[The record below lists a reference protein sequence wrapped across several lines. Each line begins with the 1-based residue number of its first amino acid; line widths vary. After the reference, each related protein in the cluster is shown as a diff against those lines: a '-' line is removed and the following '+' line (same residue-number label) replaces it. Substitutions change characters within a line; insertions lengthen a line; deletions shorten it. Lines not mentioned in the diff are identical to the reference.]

1 LTIAGRRDSRAGA
14 DIETGADVDIGT
26 DVDTPLGA
34 LLAHRTTVLGDASLG
49 GRAACRALADAT
61 DAWLAAVLDD
71 ATDGRADGLA
81 LVAAGGYGRGELAP
95 GSDLDVWLLHG
106 GRPDVADVARRIW
119 YPIWDAGLKLGH
131 AVFTPKE
138 ALSLAAR
145 DLDTATAALSVRH
158 VAGDPIVSA
167 GFAERAGAQWRKRA
181 AGWVAELDH
190 RVALRHEACGEVAFL
205 LEPDIKEGR
214 GGLRDVHAL
223 RWAERAHPVL
233 VADDELALT
242 EAEDVLL
249 DIRVA
254 LHRLTH
260 RPTDELALEL
270 QDDVAGALGLADA
283 DAVMAHVSAAAR
295 TVGWVSD
302 EAWLRIRAS
311 LEGPLRRALRR
322 DHALGPGLQLR
333 DGALHVDPEVDISA
347 DPSFVLRAAAV
358 AAREAVP
365 IDRSSLNRMGTVAP
379 ALDRR
384 WPQEARDALV
394 GLLATGHRA
403 VPVLEA
409 LDQRRLVERVL
420 PEWSG
425 TRSRPQRNAL
435 HRFTVDRHLC
445 ETAANAASMTGR
457 VARPDLLLVGAWLHD
472 IGKSQPGDHLRC
484 GVTLVRRIG
493 ERMGFPTDD
502 VEMLV
507 ALVRHHLLLVD
518 VATRRD
524 LADDDVAREVADAIG
539 SLELL
544 ELLAALTEADALA
557 TGPSAWGPWKAE
569 LVAELVERVAAV
581 LRGEDPARAV
591 QRQGFPNAGVR
602 ALMEARRPVV
612 RSDPPVITV
621 VGPDRPGV
629 FSRIAG
635 TLALRGLTVLAAE
648 AASDDGMAASRFRV
662 AAEALEPEWD
672 VVTADIRRALD
683 GHLAIE
689 ARLAGRRGMHRRKL
703 RRQILV
709 GEPTV
714 RLDNQASGTATV
726 VEVRGP
732 DRVGVLY
739 RITRALADLDL
750 DIRSAKVATLGD
762 EVIDTFYV
770 CDSGGA
776 KVIDPDHLREVE
788 RAILHQLALP

>member
-1 LTIAGRRDSRAGA
+1 VSPTTKHSD
-14 DIETGADVDIGT
+14 
-26 DVDTPLGA
+26 A
-34 LLAHRTTVLGDASLG
+34 LLERRRAVAEDPARR
-49 GRAACRALADAT
+49 GRDLCRALADAT
-61 DAWLAAVLDD
+61 DDWLAALFAD
-71 ATDGRADGLA
+71 AAGEVGGVALA
-81 LVAAGGYGRGELAP
+81 AAGGYGRAELAP
-95 GSDLDVWLLHG
+95 GSDLDVWLVHDGSSDINTLAE
-106 GRPDVADVARRIW
+106 RLW
-119 YPIWDAGLKLGH
+119 YPIWDTGLKLGH
-131 AVFTPKE
+131 AVRTPKQLLQLTGE
-138 ALSLAAR
+138 
-145 DLDTATAALSVRH
+145 DLDTATAALSLRF
-158 VAGDPIVSA
+158 VAGDPAAVD
-167 GFAERAGAQWRKRA
+167 GLAEKALAQWQKRAGRWL
-181 AGWVAELDH
+181 GILGH
-190 RVALRHEACGEVAFL
+190 RVAARQAAAGEVAFL

-223 RWAERAHPVL
+223 MWAEHAHPAL
-233 VADDELALT
+233 VADDGPALA

-254 LHRLTH
+254 LHRLTR

-270 QDDVAGALGLADA
+270 QDDIAAALGLADA
-283 DAVMAHVSAAAR
+283 DAVMARVSAAGRA
-295 TVGWVSD
+295 VAWVSD
-302 EAWLRIRAS
+302 EAWLRVRAS
-311 LEGPLRRALRR
+311 LERPLRRAMRR
-322 DHALGPGLQLR
+322 DHSVGRGLHVR
-333 DGALHVDPEVDISA
+333 EGALHVDPDADIVA

-365 IDRSSLNRMGTVAP
+365 IDRSSLNRMAAGARE
-379 ALDRR
+379 LDGP
-384 WPQEARDALV
+384 WPEEARGALV
-394 GLLATGHRA
+394 ALLGTGHRA

-420 PEWSG
+420 PEWAP

-445 ETAANAASMTGR
+445 ETVAHAASLTSR

-472 IGKSQPGDHLRC
+472 IGKGQPGDHQRA

-493 ERMGFPTDD
+493 ERMGFATDD
-502 VEMLV
+502 VDVLV
-507 ALVRHHLLLVD
+507 ALVRHHLLLVE

-524 LADDDVAREVADAIG
+524 LADDDVAREVAGAVG

-544 ELLAALTEADALA
+544 ELLAALTEADSLA

-581 LRGEDPARAV
+581 LRGDDPATAV
-591 QRQGFPNAGVR
+591 QRQGFPDAGVR
-602 ALMEARRPVV
+602 ALMDARRPVV
-612 RSDPPVITV
+612 RSDPPMITV

-635 TLALRGLTVLAAE
+635 TLALRGLTVLGAE
-648 AASDDGMAASRFRV
+648 AASEDGMAASRFRV
-662 AAEALEPEWD
+662 EPESVEPEWD
-672 VVTADIRRALD
+672 VVTADIRRALA
-683 GHLAIE
+683 GHLAID
-689 ARLAGRRGMHRRKL
+689 ARLADRRGMRRRQL

-709 GEPTV
+709 GAPTV
-714 RLDNQASGTATV
+714 RIDNQASGTATI

-770 CDSGGA
+770 CDSGGG
-776 KVIDPDHLREVE
+776 KVIDGNHLREVE
-788 RAILHQLALP
+788 RAILHQLALS

>member
-1 LTIAGRRDSRAGA
+1 
-14 DIETGADVDIGT
+14 
-26 DVDTPLGA
+26 
-34 LLAHRTTVLGDASLG
+34 
-49 GRAACRALADAT
+49 
-61 DAWLAAVLDD
+61 
-71 ATDGRADGLA
+71 
-81 LVAAGGYGRGELAP
+81 
-95 GSDLDVWLLHG
+95 
-106 GRPDVADVARRIW
+106 
-119 YPIWDAGLKLGH
+119 
-131 AVFTPKE
+131 
-138 ALSLAAR
+138 
-145 DLDTATAALSVRH
+145 
-158 VAGDPIVSA
+158 
-167 GFAERAGAQWRKRA
+167 
-181 AGWVAELDH
+181 
-190 RVALRHEACGEVAFL
+190 VALRHKACGDVAFV

-223 RWAERAHPVL
+223 RWAECAHSAL
-233 VADDELALT
+233 VADDELTLT

-249 DIRVA
+249 DTRVA
-254 LHRLTH
+254 LHRLTR
-260 RPTDELALEL
+260 RPTDELVLEV
-270 QDDVAGALGLADA
+270 QDDVAAALGLADA
-283 DAVMAHVSAAAR
+283 DAVMAHVSGAAR
-295 TVGWVSD
+295 TVGWISD

-311 LEGPLRRALRR
+311 LERPLRRAFRR
-322 DHALGPGLQLR
+322 DHSLGPGLQLR
-333 DGALHVDPEVDISA
+333 DGALHVDADVDIRA
-347 DPSFVLRAAAV
+347 DPLFVLRAAAA
-358 AAREAVP
+358 AAREAVS
-365 IDRSSLNRMGTVAP
+365 IDRSSLNRMAAVAP
-379 ALDRR
+379 VLDAR
-384 WPQEARDALV
+384 WPRGARDELV
-394 GLLATGHRA
+394 ALLATGHRA

-409 LDQRRLVERVL
+409 LDQRRLVERIL
-420 PEWSG
+420 PEWSM
-425 TRSRPQRNAL
+425 TRGRPQRNAL

-445 ETAANAASMTGR
+445 ETAANAASLTSR
-457 VARPDLLLVGAWLHD
+457 VTRPDLLLVGAWLHD
-472 IGKSQPGDHLRC
+472 IGKGHPGDDVRY

-493 ERMGFPTDD
+493 ERMGFSTDD
-502 VEMLV
+502 VDVLV
-507 ALVRHHLLLVD
+507 ALVRHQLLLVD

-524 LADDDVAREVADAIG
+524 LADDDVAREVADAVG

-544 ELLAALTEADALA
+544 ELLTALTEADALA

-569 LVAELVERVAAV
+569 LVAELCERVAAV
-581 LRGEDPARAV
+581 LRGDDPARAV
-591 QRQGFPNAGVR
+591 QRQGFPDAGVR
-602 ALMEARRPVV
+602 ALMDARRPVV
-612 RSDPPVITV
+612 RADPPTITV

-635 TLALRGLTVLAAE
+635 TLALRGFTVLAAE
-648 AASDDGMAASRFRV
+648 AASEAGMAASRFRV
-662 AAEALEPEWD
+662 APETLEPEWD

-689 ARLAGRRGMHRRKL
+689 ARLADRRGMHRRKL

-770 CDSGGA
+770 CDSSGG

>member
-1 LTIAGRRDSRAGA
+1 MDS
-14 DIETGADVDIGT
+14 D
-26 DVDTPLGA
+26 PGA
-34 LLAHRTTVLGDASLG
+34 LLAHRTTVVDDASVG
-49 GRAACRALADAT
+49 GRAACRALAAAT
-61 DAWLAAVLDD
+61 DAWLAALFDA

-106 GRPDVADVARRIW
+106 GRPDVAEVAHRVW
-119 YPIWDAGLKLGH
+119 YPVWDAGLKLGH
-131 AVFTPKE
+131 GVSTPKQ

-145 DLDTATAALSVRH
+145 DLDTATSALSVRH
-158 VAGDPIVSA
+158 VAGDPTVSA
-167 GFAERAGAQWRKRA
+167 GLADRAEAQWRKRA
-181 AGWVAELDH
+181 AAWLAELD
-190 RVALRHEACGEVAFL
+190 RREALRHEAYGEIAFL

-214 GGLRDVHAL
+214 GGLRDVHTL
-223 RWAERAHPVL
+223 VWAERARPAL
-233 VADDELALT
+233 VADDELVLT

-249 DIRVA
+249 ETRVA
-254 LHRLTH
+254 LHRLTR
-260 RPTDELALEL
+260 RPTDELVLEV
-270 QDDVAGALGLADA
+270 QDDLAASLGLADA
-283 DAVMAHVSAAAR
+283 DAVMARVSAAGR
-295 TVGWVSD
+295 TVAWVSD
-302 EAWLRIRAS
+302 EAWLRVRAS
-311 LEGPLRRALRR
+311 LARPLRRALRR
-322 DHALGPGLQLR
+322 DHSLGRGLQLR
-333 DGALHVDPEVDISA
+333 EGALHVDPELDIGA

-358 AAREAVP
+358 AAREGVP
-365 IDRSSLNRMGTVAP
+365 IDRSSLNRMAAAAP
-379 ALDRR
+379 ELDGR
-384 WPQEARDALV
+384 WPDDARGALV
-394 GLLATGHRA
+394 ALLGTGHRA

-420 PEWSG
+420 PEWAP

-445 ETAANAASMTGR
+445 ETAANAASLKSR

-472 IGKSQPGDHLRC
+472 IGKGEPGDHLRS
-484 GVTLVRRIG
+484 GVTLVRRIA
-493 ERMGFPTDD
+493 ERMGFATDD
-502 VEMLV
+502 VEVLV
-507 ALVRHHLLLVD
+507 ALVRHHLLLVE

-524 LADDDVAREVADAIG
+524 LADDDVAREVAQTVG
-539 SLELL
+539 SLERL
-544 ELLAALTEADALA
+544 ELLAALTEADSQA
-557 TGPSAWGPWKAE
+557 TGPTAWGPWKAE

-581 LRGEDPARAV
+581 LRGDDPATAV
-591 QRQGFPNAGVR
+591 QRRGFPDAGVR
-602 ALMEARRPVV
+602 ALMSARRPVV
-612 RSDPPVITV
+612 RSDPPTITV

-648 AASDDGMAASRFRV
+648 AASEDGMAASRFRV
-662 AAEALEPEWD
+662 EPETEAPDWD
-672 VVTADIRRALD
+672 LVTADIRRALA
-683 GHLAIE
+683 GHLAID
-689 ARLAGRRGMHRRKL
+689 ARLADQRGARRRQL

-709 GEPTV
+709 GAPTV

-770 CDSGGA
+770 CDSGGG
-776 KVIDPDHLREVE
+776 KVIDNHHLREVE
-788 RAILHQLALP
+788 RAILHQLALS

>member
-1 LTIAGRRDSRAGA
+1 MTIAGRRGSRA
-14 DIETGADVDIGT
+14 GT
-26 DVDTPLGA
+26 DVDTTPGT
-34 LLAHRTTVLGDASLG
+34 LLAHRTTVVGDVSLG
-49 GRAACRALADAT
+49 GRASCLALAAAT
-61 DAWLAAVLDD
+61 DAWLAALFDD
-71 ATDGRADGLA
+71 ATEGRVDGLA

-95 GSDLDVWLLHG
+95 GSDLDVWLLHR
-106 GRPDVADVARRIW
+106 GRADVAEVAHRVW
-119 YPIWDAGLKLGH
+119 YPVWDAGIKLGH
-131 AVFTPKE
+131 GVSTPKQ

-145 DLDTATAALSVRH
+145 DLDTATSALSVRH
-158 VAGDPIVSA
+158 VAGDPTVSA
-167 GFAERAGAQWRKRA
+167 GLADRARAQWRKRA
-181 AGWVAELDH
+181 GTWLAELDR
-190 RVALRHEACGEVAFL
+190 RVALRHETYGEVAFL

-223 RWAERAHPVL
+223 TWAERAHPAL
-233 VADDELALT
+233 VADDEPALA

-254 LHRLTH
+254 LHRLTR

-270 QDDVAGALGLADA
+270 QDDVAVSLGLADA
-283 DAVMAHVSAAAR
+283 DAVMARVSAAGR
-295 TVGWVSD
+295 TVAWISD
-302 EAWLRIRAS
+302 EAWLRVRAS
-311 LEGPLRRALRR
+311 LERPLRRAMRR
-322 DHALGPGLQLR
+322 DHSLGRGLQLR
-333 DGALHVDPEVDISA
+333 DGVLQVDPDVDIGA

-358 AAREAVP
+358 AAREGVP
-365 IDRSSLNRMGTVAP
+365 IDRSSLNQMAAVAP
-379 ALDRR
+379 ALDGR
-384 WPQEARDALV
+384 WPDEARDALV
-394 GLLATGHRA
+394 ALLGTGHRA

-420 PEWSG
+420 PEWAP

-445 ETAANAASMTGR
+445 EAAANAASLTSR

-472 IGKSQPGDHLRC
+472 IGKGEPGDHLRG
-484 GVTLVRRIG
+484 GVALVRRIG
-493 ERMGFPTDD
+493 ERMGFATDD
-502 VEMLV
+502 VDVLV
-507 ALVRHHLLLVD
+507 GLVRHHLLLVE

-524 LADDDVAREVADAIG
+524 LADDDVAREVAEKVG
-539 SLELL
+539 SLERL
-544 ELLAALTEADALA
+544 ELLAALTEADSLA

-581 LRGEDPARAV
+581 LRGDDPATAV
-591 QRQGFPNAGVR
+591 QRQGFPDAGVR
-602 ALMEARRPVV
+602 ALMDARRPVV
-612 RSDPPVITV
+612 RSDPPTITV

-648 AASDDGMAASRFRV
+648 AASEDGMAASRFRV
-662 AAEALEPEWD
+662 EPENVEPEWD
-672 VVTADIRRALD
+672 LVTADIGRALA
-683 GHLAIE
+683 GHLAID
-689 ARLAGRRGMHRRKL
+689 ARLADRRGMRRRQL

-709 GEPTV
+709 GAPTV

-770 CDSGGA
+770 CDSSGG
-776 KVIDPDHLREVE
+776 KVIDDGHLREVE
-788 RAILHQLALP
+788 RAILHQLALS